1 MARGRA
7 VSEDGLCSLA
17 VPGRLA
23 LSAQRHAE
31 AAEFGVCRWGFTSS
45 RVLISVPFARSLYNT
60 TSCHQA

>member
-23 LSAQRHAE
+23 LSAQE